1 MANSG
6 EQVNTCGNLNSH
18 LQQAHNEAALP
29 NLKSSSKAKKGKLCK
44 LYQVGRQIQFQ
55 HRSIYQRH
63 SNPCLTHTLL
73 SRRQIRPLHLHPSQE
88 GRRFPT
94 NKVRRARTNRAYGT
108 AHASPPDSQ
117 TPHAGRHAEIP
128 LTRNRRQIGTRRG
141 RKRGCAGTA
150 RITPLEGEEGGR
162 GGGRH

>member
-29 NLKSSSKAKKGKLCK
+29 NLKSSSKAQKVKLCNLRNPVSK
-44 LYQVGRQIQFQ
+44 AIYLSAPLEPLPCPYAPTAEKVADSPRTRPATPAPTEPTGRLTPRRRIPPAPDTT
-55 HRSIYQRH
+55 RWATSRH
-63 SNPCLTHTLL
+63 
-73 SRRQIRPLHLHPSQE
+73 
-88 GRRFPT
+88 
-94 NKVRRARTNRAYGT
+94 
-108 AHASPPDSQ
+108 
-117 TPHAGRHAEIP
+117 P

-141 RKRGCAGTA
+141 RKPGSAGTT
-150 RITPLEGEEGGR
+150 RVTPPEGGG